1 MNILQNY
8 DVQKNLPA
16 NPLNSLMKKK
26 YGLTTHSNL
35 TITDK
40 DTLYTSFRKVA
51 RYIDKNG
58 DWSEQDYINSAKSL
72 LEDTGRVD
80 QVKSIVR
87 TSTPKLSTSLTR
99 GKDVFEMNVV
109 TEGKENKEYFVVDP
123 DNKSGS
129 TQTRRYL
136 DTRTYQ
142 NFYSGNQNLT
152 NGYGRLVHDVLQS
165 WYEADPKY
173 HEEIKPEDFKGYL
186 FRLTS
191 AYYSGKK
198 HVWVFEKDPLGDLSR
213 EELFKV
219 TDPNPDSERSRIWK
233 PDFIKAHP
241 ELNYSD
247 RVSFY
252 TWQRARRSNLMSEF
266 CSQYLA
272 NTYNLVRQQRYLDD
286 IDKQTHA
293 KAWQTKKHINK
304 ATQAIM
310 QQTQLNKTFSK
321 VEIDNDVDLKL
332 FSDFENEVGRLTKV
346 LPKGTQPA
354 ELRLRKLG
362 NHKAKGLFV
371 PFTNTIVVDFRK
383 PSEIYQ
389 NAIGAVETPG
399 YASFV
404 HEYGHY
410 LDFNHSDKEKIPL
423 SLSGDFQ
430 KLLKEYQTNLKD
442 YPLTDKEKSYYGTPT
457 EVFARAFELYAH
469 DAGLTG
475 NLIGREQEYN
485 AETGVVPYRAFTPAM
500 REEITYYFDQL
511 PLTKDLRKS
520 LNMDTSIEKKT
531 RHFVMADDK
540 FNDPRLMKEPEK
552 LSQLAVKAL
561 DKWTSDPDSMELL
574 INKSG
579 TTLNMKNANRVLA
592 VDKWQEKMP
601 EHLVTS
607 DELLKAGVPVKK
619 YPKASWITGFVQ
631 NEDNHRYYPKKLFN
645 VDDLQKE
652 TWNNLQDYLKITKS
666 FTNQKE
672 NNLYVNYEINSE
684 VLNKVIPDKL
694 GATPEDKLAN
704 RIGRWILKDGSI
716 SLEERDKHVGF
727 RFTKAERDLFT
738 HLTNTQKHQVYLSGV
753 NQAHE
758 HQKNLARMLNQQR
771 EHNRQPK
778 AAQRQVKTTGISMPK
793 AKGRER

>member
-8 DVQKNLPA
+8 DDQKNLPA
-16 NPLNSLMKKK
+16 NPLNSLMKNK

-35 TITDK
+35 TFTDK
-40 DTLYTSFRKVA
+40 DTLYTIFRKVA

-58 DWSEQDYINSAKSL
+58 KWSEQDYTDSIRFL
-72 LEDTGRVD
+72 LEDTGRADNVRS
-80 QVKSIVR
+80 VVR
-87 TSTPKLSTSLTR
+87 TSTPNLSRNLR
-99 GKDVFEMNVV
+99 NGKDIFELVF
-109 TEGKENKEYFVVDP
+109 TDEGKEKKELFVLDP
-123 DNKSGS
+123 ENKSGS
-129 TQTRRYL
+129 TQSRRYMDL
-136 DTRTYQ
+136 HTSQ

-152 NGYGRLVHDVLQS
+152 NGYGRLVHDVLQT

-173 HEEIKPEDFKGYL
+173 HDNISPDDFKHYL

-198 HVWVFEKDPLGDLSR
+198 RAYVFEKDPLGSLSYEDLLKVSAPVTGSDKSR
-213 EELFKV
+213 TLK
-219 TDPNPDSERSRIWK
+219 TDFLKANPE
-233 PDFIKAHP
+233 F
-241 ELNYSD
+241 SD
-247 RVSFY
+247 LPRFTKR
-252 TWQRARRSNLMSEF
+252 TWLTYRRSYLLNDF
-266 CSQYLA
+266 CTKYLA

-310 QQTQLNKTFSK
+310 RQTQLNKTFSK

-410 LDFNHSDKEKIPL
+410 LDFNYSDKEKIPL

-442 YPLTDKEKSYYGTPT
+442 YSLTDKEKSYYGTPT

-485 AETGVVPYRAFTPAM
+485 AETGIAPYRAFTPKM
-500 REEITYYFDQL
+500 RDEINDYFDHL

-520 LNMDTSIEKKT
+520 LNMDTSIEKKA
-531 RHFVMADDK
+531 RHFVMDDDK
-540 FNDPRLMKEPEK
+540 LNDPELMKEPAK
-552 LSQLAVKAL
+552 LSELAVKAL
-561 DKWTSDPDSMELL
+561 DHWTKDPDNMELL

-579 TTLNMKNANRVLA
+579 SSLNMKNANRVLA
-592 VDKWQEKMP
+592 LDKWQDKMP
-601 EHLVTS
+601 ENLVTS
-607 DELLKAGVPVKK
+607 DQLLAVGVPVKK
-619 YPKASWITGFVQ
+619 YPKVSWMTGFVQ
-631 NEDNHRYYPKKLFN
+631 NADNHRYYPKKLFN
-645 VDDLQKE
+645 VADLQKA

-672 NNLYVNYEINSE
+672 NNLYVNHEINSE

-727 RFTKAERDLFT
+727 RFTKAERDLFA
-738 HLTNTQKHQVYLSGV
+738 HLTSTQKHQVYLSGV

-758 HQKNLARMLNQQR
+758 QQKNLARMLNHQR
-771 EHNRQPK
+771 EYNRQPK

-793 AKGRER
+793 PKGRER